1 MEDLLGPCSQR
12 REKEVQCRRKIAIQ
26 GSPFSYGAV
35 APEPHC
41 STSVLAVLC
50 MQQFGQAWGM
60 PFSACEGQGGKPAC
74 SPLSCPL
81 PAPLGSSL
89 GGENKE
95 QAVFCLLS
103 LCLSIARAAL
113 GALRPLRPQ
122 GQKKQGPG
130 SSQTRK
136 LVAFS
141 DCTGPRVEICWS
153 YCTPVPLLPF
163 LGGPFLPTVAIQLL
177 SVSSPLIHFLHR
189 RNGSFQTAYIS
200 HSLPC

>member
-12 REKEVQCRRKIAIQ
+12 TEKDVQCGRKITIQ
-26 GSPFSYGAV
+26 WNPFSYGAV
-35 APEPHC
+35 TPEPHC

-50 MQQFGQAWGM
+50 TQQFGQAWGT
-60 PFSACEGQGGKPAC
+60 PFSACKGQGGKPEC
-74 SPLSCPL
+74 SSLSCP
-81 PAPLGSSL
+81 PATPLGSSL

-103 LCLSIARAAL
+103 LCLSTARAAL
-113 GALRPLRPQ
+113 EALRPLRLQ
-122 GQKKQGPG
+122 GPKKQGPG
-130 SSQTRK
+130 SPQTRK

-163 LGGPFLPTVAIQLL
+163 PGGPFLPTLAIQLL
-177 SVSSPLIHFLHR
+177 SVSSPPIHFL
-189 RNGSFQTAYIS
+189 Q
-200 HSLPC
+200 